1 MFLLFVR
8 HGESEGNLA
17 GLMQGRGDFPLSE
30 RGRAQAQRLGAWLAE
45 HGVGWDAAYVS
56 PLGRARQTA
65 EIVVAAPEGRSRRWS
80 RTWPRSPWAPWKG
93 STASRSPERHPDFL
107 TRDITKLG
115 DFGAY
120 GGETYEAIQ
129 ERVARLTKKLF
140 ERHREAS
147 AERVLLVAH
156 GGLGF
161 HLLKSLVCEPVP
173 PVCILR
179 LGNCTASLVRMRE
192 RRGVFFGE
200 LTWHVPVELMGG
212 VEERDVGA
220 LFR

>member
-65 EIVVAAPEGRSRRWS
+65 EIVVAAAGGPEPEVEPDLAEV
-80 RTWPRSPWAPWKG
+80 TVG
-93 STASRSPERHPDFL
+93 SLEGLNREQIAERHPDFL
-107 TRDITKLG
+107 TREITKLG

-120 GGETYEAIQ
+120 GGETYDGIQ

-140 ERHREAS
+140 ERHREAGD
-147 AERVLLVAH
+147 RVLLVAH

-179 LGNCTASLVRMRE
+179 LGNCTASLVRLRE

-200 LTWHVPVELMGG
+200 LVWHVPVELMGG
-212 VEERDVGA
+212 VDERDVGA